1 MLKPYLIVFAVIV
14 LAAAIQGAV
23 AGSMISLIA
32 GGILGGLVLAGALML
47 GMNPTVALI
56 LALIGSL
63 GIAGRFVPAFFKKGD
78 AIWPAGTLGLLAVI
92 SLVWIIVTFAR
103 R

>member
-23 AGSMISLIA
+23 AGSMISLVA

-47 GMNPTVALI
+47 GANPTVALI

-63 GIAGRFVPAFFKKGD
+63 GIAGRFVPAFFKKGH
-78 AIWPAGTLGLLAVI
+78 AIWPAGTLGVLALI